1 MTDVN
6 YAEVKCSIVKK
17 DGAAAWAEAAKVLQG
32 LPIDFRSTTRTLAD
46 IAADFEARFKLS
58 LADAYAAALAKE
70 AKAELV
76 TGDPEFR
83 PLEREV
89 KIHWLK

>member
-1 MTDVN
+1 MKT
-6 YAEVKCSIVKK
+6 
-17 DGAAAWAEAAKVLQG
+17 
-32 LPIDFRSTTRTLAD
+32 
-46 IAADFEARFKLS
+46 
-58 LADAYAAALAKE
+58 
-70 AKAELV
+70 ELV